1 MICLKCNSTI
11 PENSAFCLYC
21 GTKIADKPRAENST
35 SVGQFEWEVLDSG
48 TVVIK
53 KYTGTDENVVVPEKI
68 LGKTVTAIEGAA
80 FQECHTIESI
90 KIPNSVTEIGNCAF
104 MKCTSLVS
112 ITLPDSLTEIADGSF
127 LKCSSLTSI
136 TIPRSVTRIGVC
148 AFGRCI
154 SLTDVNL
161 SYGVTT
167 IECGA
172 FAECLS
178 LKSIRLPDSIREIG
192 CRSFE
197 NCTSLVSINIPE
209 SVTSID
215 KDAFFGCTS
224 LPLTDV
230 FRQNVDEKPIDN
242 SPPKQEIS
250 VNTDVRINSTNAA
263 ANGGIIRIN
272 GCGIA
277 AELPRDVSTFVIESN
292 YKLVVIN

>member
-11 PENSAFCLYC
+11 PENSAFCMYC
-21 GTKIADKPRAENST
+21 GTKTADKPRVENST
-35 SVGQFEWEVLDSG
+35 SVAQFEWDILDSG

-53 KYTGTDENVVVPEKI
+53 KYTGTDENVVIPEKI
-68 LGKTVTAIEGAA
+68 LEKNVTAIEGAA
-80 FQECHTIESI
+80 FGECHTIKSI
-90 KIPNSVTEIGNCAF
+90 KIPDSVTEIGNCAF

-112 ITLPDSLTEIADGSF
+112 ITLPDGLTEIADGSF

-154 SLTDVNL
+154 SLTDVNI

-178 LKSIRLPDSIREIG
+178 LKSIRLPDSIREIA

-197 NCTSLVSINIPE
+197 NCTSLVSVNIPE
-209 SVTSID
+209 SVTGID
-215 KDAFFGCTS
+215 KDAFFGCSLLPTTDGLRQNEEKKTVENS
-224 LPLTDV
+224 LPEQKHSAYTDV
-230 FRQNVDEKPIDN
+230 TSD
-242 SPPKQEIS
+242 
-250 VNTDVRINSTNAA
+250 RINADSNA
-263 ANGGIIRIN
+263 GVIRIN
-272 GCGIA
+272 GRGIV
-277 AELPRDVSTFVIESN
+277 AELPQDISLDLLTALLKVLSS
-292 YKLVVIN
+292 

>member
-1 MICLKCNSTI
+1 MICLKCNNTL
-11 PENSAFCLYC
+11 PEHSAFCLYC
-21 GTKIADKPRAENST
+21 GTKISHEPRAEHTT
-35 SVGQFEWEVLDSG
+35 SVGQFEWEVLDTG
-48 TVVIK
+48 TVIIK
-53 KYTGTDENVVVPEKI
+53 KYTGTDENVNIPEKI
-68 LGKTVTAIEGAA
+68 EGKCVTAIGCEA
-80 FQECHTIESI
+80 FKECYSLKSI
-90 KIPNSVTEIGNCAF
+90 IIPNSVTEIGNGAF
-104 MKCTSLVS
+104 MKCTSLIS
-112 ITLPDSLTEIADGSF
+112 ITLSDSLTGIADGLF
-127 LKCSSLTSI
+127 LNCISLSSI
-136 TIPRSVTRIGVC
+136 TIPHSVTRIGLC
-148 AFGRCI
+148 AFGRCY
-154 SLTDVNL
+154 SLTHINILD
-161 SYGVTT
+161 GVTK

-172 FAECLS
+172 FAECSS
-178 LKSIRLPDSIREIG
+178 LTSINLPDSIREIG

-209 SVTSID
+209 SVTSVD

-277 AELPRDVSTFVIESN
+277 AELPRDVSTFVIEAN